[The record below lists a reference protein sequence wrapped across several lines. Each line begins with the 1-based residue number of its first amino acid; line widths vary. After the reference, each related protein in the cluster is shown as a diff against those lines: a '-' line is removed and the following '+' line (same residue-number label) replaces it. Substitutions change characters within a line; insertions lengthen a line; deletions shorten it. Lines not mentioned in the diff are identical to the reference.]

1 MGNGQ
6 AWTAT
11 NAPDQ
16 KERIFSRF
24 PPFFQPEVDAGGGGN
39 GAAYVTRTRDPRI
52 TKTSAIQVIGHV
64 LRNTTLLRELWNPQF
79 SVRRFDLH
87 RKRTGCSFQRQQF
100 RPRRSRASASRQSTP

>member
-52 TKTSAIQVIGHV
+52 TKNISSHNPLILQDFS
-64 LRNTTLLRELWNPQF
+64 LLLPL
-79 SVRRFDLH
+79 FD
-87 RKRTGCSFQRQQF
+87 KQNGPTF
-100 RPRRSRASASRQSTP
+100 PK